1 LILVKDVEQNWR
13 TIVRLD
19 RGSLLK
25 CLLFSVAVLSPATLT
40 TIPTFAE
47 VSAPKLVSSLGYI
60 NRTPRASHVTA
71 SFNSGGASTIV
82 AFISSHPSWN
92 GHTVGIVGVSDN
104 VGNSWKTLEGPTQWE
119 GSTFTLL
126 SAIYYVNAP
135 ITSAEH
141 ELTIDLTNPVPLVV
155 HVIAV
160 SGSDITTPPIHS
172 AIDSMQP
179 GSKSIE
185 VTAKPIAVPDHT
197 LLIAW
202 AKNELG
208 ATASALD
215 GYSLDGQSPS
225 FLWGEYKTALA
236 GGSYSSHFRYDTAI
250 GYQTAI
256 VGVRT
261 AILPVAISQSVKTD
275 RSTPV
280 GITLSALSPK
290 GFPLTCRLLTAPSH
304 GRLSGSCPNLTYTP
318 DSDYAGT
325 DGFTFREND
334 GTADSNTAS
343 VGITIEKKP
352 LIQGLDQKGTKIAGF
367 SIVLTVIMGLIGL
380 LVRQANFGRYAR
392 L

>member
-1 LILVKDVEQNWR
+1 M
-13 TIVRLD
+13 RLD
-19 RGSLLK
+19 RGSLLR
-25 CLLFSVAVLSPATLT
+25 CLLYFVAVLSPAILT
-40 TIPTFAE
+40 TVPTFADA
-47 VSAPKLVSSLGYI
+47 SAPKVVSSLGYI
-60 NRTPRASHVTA
+60 NRKPLTSHVTA

-92 GHTVGIVGVSDN
+92 GHPVKIVGIRDN
-104 VGNSWKTLEGPTQWE
+104 VGNSWKALEGPTQWE

-135 ITSAEH
+135 VTSAEH

-160 SGSDITTPPIHS
+160 SGSDITTPPMHS

-179 GSKSIE
+179 GAKSIE
-185 VTAKPIAVPDHT
+185 VIAKPIAVPDHT
-197 LLIAW
+197 LLLAW
-202 AKNELG
+202 AKNEVG

-215 GYSLDGQSPS
+215 GYTLDTQSPP
-225 FLWGEYKTALA
+225 FLWGESKTALA
-236 GGSYSSHFRYDTAI
+236 AGSYSSHFRYDTAI

-256 VGVRT
+256 VGIKAAVT
-261 AILPVAISQSVKTD
+261 PVAISQSVKTD
-275 RSTPV
+275 RSV
-280 GITLSALSPK
+280 GITLSASSPK
-290 GFPLTCRLLTAPSH
+290 GVPLTCRLLSVPRH
-304 GRLSGSCPNLTYTP
+304 GTLSGTCPNLTYTP
-318 DSDYAGT
+318 DLDYAGT
-325 DGFTFREND
+325 DRFTFREND

-352 LIQGLDQKGTKIAGF
+352 LIQGLDHKGTKIAGF